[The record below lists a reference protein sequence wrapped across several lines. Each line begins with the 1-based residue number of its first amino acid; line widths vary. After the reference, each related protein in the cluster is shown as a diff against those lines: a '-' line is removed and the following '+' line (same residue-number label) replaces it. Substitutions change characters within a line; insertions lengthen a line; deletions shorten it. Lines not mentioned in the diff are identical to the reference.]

1 MLAMFR
7 TQLINARD
15 IDKVKEI
22 QSGYRARP
30 LSTYLNQKSPQSPG
44 IEYPPID
51 RDTCEPQFWQ
61 YTNFLLQ
68 FCPTLASE
76 TELRAKFSR
85 VGVVA
90 RAPWPPPD
98 MPSDVAQA
106 IRAGGQDARK
116 QLDQNVLTLTT
127 SVGLFGTPEQMAGKY
142 KERALGA
149 LGGIYGNTAE
159 EAVYPSYQK
168 DGSGQVLDASKFNY
182 ALTFEQGKL
191 PPVKAFW
198 SVTMY
203 DGKTRFLV
211 DNPLNRYLIN
221 SIMLPDLKKNA
232 DGSIALYL
240 QHKSPG
246 ADLESNWL
254 PAPNGPMGVVM
265 RLYMPK
271 PEALNGAW
279 VAPAIRTVG
288 PA

>member
-1 MLAMFR
+1 
-7 TQLINARD
+7 
-15 IDKVKEI
+15 
-22 QSGYRARP
+22 
-30 LSTYLNQKSPQSPG
+30 
-44 IEYPPID
+44 
-51 RDTCEPQFWQ
+51 
-61 YTNFLLQ
+61 
-68 FCPTLASE
+68 
-76 TELRAKFSR
+76 
-85 VGVVA
+85 
-90 RAPWPPPD
+90 